1 MPRDT
6 VWERVALLTGT
17 LSREMRDDVL
27 DATRGQFV
35 SHALSFSP
43 ASLGSDVPYVRYLG
57 QYFTYCCSNRSG
69 AFHGRDPAGLCRVRR
84 LPPIGPF
91 DGAAFV
97 DIGNVWERVGAIS
110 FSSLRWS
117 GGVGAA
123 CADALDPGP
132 GRRRR
137 SLRSPAR

>member
-1 MPRDT
+1 MGLARGFQDGVVPAT
-6 VWERVALLTGT
+6 ERFFAGGATTLRGFAQNSVGPISDEGQALGGT
-17 LSREMRDDVL
+17 AM
-27 DATRGQFV
+27 FV
-35 SHALSFSP
+35 VNNEIRF
-43 ASLGSDVPYVRYLG
+43 
-57 QYFTYCCSNRSG
+57 
-69 AFHGRDPAGLCRVRR
+69 
-84 LPPIGPF
+84 PPIGPF